1 MNDFDF
7 LTESV
12 YEVEALQQECLDLS
26 VAALVNN
33 NPDLKIEYNHYLYA
47 LMEKQ
52 AILYTRLQL
61 IDNPDYRGLSDAI
74 EMYVNA
80 MGRDEEGVVE
90 FHRKIQQ
97 EAVDALSEL
106 TGELID
112 PANIELDIRWEE

>member
-1 MNDFDF
+1 
-7 LTESV
+7 
-12 YEVEALQQECLDLS
+12 
-26 VAALVNN
+26 
-33 NPDLKIEYNHYLYA
+33 
-47 LMEKQ
+47 MEKQ

-61 IDNPDYRGLSDAI
+61 INDPDYQGLSDAI

-80 MGRDEEGVVE
+80 MGRDLEGVVE

-97 EAVDALSEL
+97 QALDALSEL

>member
-26 VAALVNN
+26 VATLVNN
-33 NPDLKIEYNHYLYA
+33 DPDLKIEYNHYLYA

-52 AILYTRLQL
+52 ALLYTRLQL
-61 IDNPDYRGLSDAI
+61 INNPDYRGLSDAI
-74 EMYVNA
+74 ELYVNA
-80 MGRDEEGVVE
+80 MGRDREGVVE

-97 EAVDALSEL
+97 EAIDSLSEL

-112 PANIELDIRWEE
+112 PTKIELDIRWEE